1 MSAPSCIYETKVSK
15 EIASCILF
23 MSFASGPSITYRP
36 VMIFIDGGYLRNNL
50 KELFDDDRI
59 DFAGFPH
66 LIVKFWSWGLVY
78 GELIRAYY
86 YDAIV
91 DPTEDL
97 KEFKEQQKYFDEI
110 RACECYEVR
119 LGRLIK
125 TPDGNRQKGVDT
137 LIALD
142 MITKAFLNHFD
153 IAYLVAGDDDFV
165 DVVKNV
171 KMFTGK
177 RVYGVYFSKHI
188 SERLLANLDYGKAL
202 DTQSSSDLRNLMKK
216 Q

>member
-1 MSAPSCIYETKVSK
+1 
-15 EIASCILF
+15 
-23 MSFASGPSITYRP
+23 
-36 VMIFIDGGYLRNNL
+36 MIFIDGGYLRSNL
-50 KELFDDDRI
+50 KALFDNDRI
-59 DFAGFPH
+59 DFAGFAR

-78 GELIRAYY
+78 GELVRAYY
-86 YDAIV
+86 YGATV
-91 DPTEDL
+91 DPTEDP
-97 KEFKEQQKYFDEI
+97 KEFDEQKKYFDEI
-110 RACECYEVR
+110 EKCEGYEIR

-142 MITKAFLNHFD
+142 MMTKAFLNHYD

-177 RVYGVYFSKHI
+177 RVYGVYFSKHV
-188 SERLLANLDYGKAL
+188 SERLLASFDYSRAL
-202 DTQSSSDLRNLMKK
+202 DTQHSTNLRNLMKK